1 MYNKLIFSSIH
12 KIYYY
17 ALIAYTLIFSLL
29 LYFYI
34 NLPTY
39 EYKFKNIILSQSI
52 EGVDAS
58 AERIIDHI
66 TDTNGSFLEK
76 NIINMDI
83 RISNESYLEH
93 LTNRHIASVFIV
105 FLDNGK
111 LYYLL
116 DSSKDD
122 KGELGELFAYEDL
135 AVFLKVKARKKREI
149 YIQEGLMNLGFTL
162 IKPIIQEN
170 RVVAFMLI
178 DYTQKSLDVLIS
190 RFSSFAHLF
199 FKVIISGLLLLLLIG
214 VYFIWIAHLKNRMYK
229 IPNMNVFSRL
239 YLTDY
244 YERINFSN
252 YYIALVDIDLFK
264 RINDI
269 YGHKNG
275 DNVIVLLMKNISSL
289 LSSEDIFIQYGGGE
303 FLLFIG
309 KKRVSVQEFRY
320 LMEDIRMMVETL
332 DIKIDNEM
340 VKMTLSIG
348 AVIETENSGTL
359 QDAIH
364 QADGALYESKHNGR
378 NSVHYF
384 DISDDR
390 RVYRERLKDL
400 INAGKLVCYY
410 QPIIA
415 LDDNTIHHYEA
426 LLRIEDGNKIIY
438 PDKILPDL
446 EDSYFYSRIGMHV
459 IEYNVKKLREDRDFS
474 VAINLSSDDLL
485 NEAILSLLISSSD
498 ISNRMLIE
506 ILENK
511 SVDYDKVEIS
521 IQKLKLF
528 GYKICIDDF
537 GSGYSNL
544 DHLLNLSIDYLKLD
558 GSLIKNLHYDKKA
571 HSIIQ
576 ALTLFCQQNEIEVIA
591 EFVENRE
598 IVEVLKGFGIEYGQG
613 YYFDTAK
620 PYDELPKKYY

>member
-1 MYNKLIFSSIH
+1 M
-12 KIYYY
+12 
-17 ALIAYTLIFSLL
+17 AYTIIFSLL
-29 LYFYI
+29 IYLYI
-34 NLPTY
+34 NIPTY
-39 EYKFKNIILSQSI
+39 EYKFKNVILSQSI
-52 EGVDAS
+52 EGLDAS
-58 AERIIDHI
+58 AERIINHI
-66 TDTNGSFLEK
+66 TDINESFLET
-76 NIINMDI
+76 NIVSIDT
-83 RISNESYLEH
+83 RIKNESYLEH

-105 FLDNGK
+105 FLDHGK
-111 LYYLL
+111 LFYLL
-116 DSSKDD
+116 DSSTDD
-122 KGELGELFAYEDL
+122 KGRLGELFAHEDMKI
-135 AVFLKVKARKKREI
+135 FLKVKALKKREI
-149 YIQEGLMNLGFTL
+149 YIQDGLMDLGFTL

-170 RVVAFMLI
+170 QVVAFMLI

-190 RFSSFAHLF
+190 RFSNFAYMF
-199 FKVIISGLLLLLLIG
+199 FKVIIFGLLLILLIG
-214 VYFIWIAHLKNRMYK
+214 VYFLWIAHLKNRMYK
-229 IPNMNVFSRL
+229 IPNINAFYRL

-244 YERINFSN
+244 YERINFFN

-275 DNVIVLLMKNISSL
+275 DNVITLLMKNISSL
-289 LSSEDIFIQYGGGE
+289 LYTEDIFIQYGGGE
-303 FLLFIG
+303 FLLLIA
-309 KKRVSVQEFRY
+309 KKRVNVQEFRY

-332 DIKIDNEM
+332 DIKIDNEV

-390 RVYRERLKDL
+390 RLYREKLKDL

-415 LDDNTIHHYEA
+415 LEDNTLHHYEA

-459 IEYNVKKLREDRDFS
+459 IEYNVKRLREDRYFS

-521 IQKLKLF
+521 IQKLRLF

-620 PYDELPKKYY
+620 PYDELPKRYY